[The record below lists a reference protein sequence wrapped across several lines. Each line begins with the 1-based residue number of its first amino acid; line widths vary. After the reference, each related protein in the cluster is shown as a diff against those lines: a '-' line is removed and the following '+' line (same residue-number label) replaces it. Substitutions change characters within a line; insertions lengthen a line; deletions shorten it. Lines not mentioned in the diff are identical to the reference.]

1 MARLDKAGFNGTVLT
16 LKVRF
21 ADFTQITRSLSGI
34 PRQHDT
40 ATLLRYTHD
49 LIDKADIEGRPIRL
63 MGLTV
68 SKATK
73 DENRAANTRQLLID
87 FDDI

>member
-49 LIDKADIEGRPIRL
+49 LIDKADIEGRPHTPDGPHREQ
-63 MGLTV
+63 
-68 SKATK
+68 SHK